1 MPGMAW
7 MRSSLA
13 AFLAIALPALAAATL
28 ASAQAVAAVA
38 STRAGAVPPAATKVP
53 TQVPA
58 PPAAGVTA
66 TVIAPKPKDAASRK
80 ADADAG
86 TVTVHR
92 CTDARGRVTL
102 QDDPCPPGSREETR
116 AMTRPKDPPV
126 SSKAVKVADT
136 PALPQPAFVE
146 EDLAPPRLPIP
157 PPPMY
162 KCTSY
167 DGDERFSESYDP
179 NPRCEPLVIY
189 YPYPNQLTPQQALSC
204 RWVEDSC
211 VRLSDRAACQRWIQM
226 RKDAVSAATR
236 AFSDTAA
243 YRKSELER
251 LTQIVNESCF

>member
-1 MPGMAW
+1 MPGMACSG
-7 MRSSLA
+7 SSLA
-13 AFLAIALPALAAATL
+13 TFLALGLGAALV
-28 ASAQAVAAVA
+28 ASA
-38 STRAGAVPPAATKVP
+38 STRQASPVPTAVPK
-53 TQVPA
+53 

-66 TVIAPKPKDAASRK
+66 TVIEARKPKTGATTDGA
-80 ADADAG
+80 
-86 TVTVHR
+86 TVTVRR
-92 CTDARGRVTL
+92 CTDGKGRVTL

-126 SSKAVKVADT
+126 TSSAVRVADT
-136 PALPQPAFVE
+136 PAMPQP
-146 EDLAPPRLPIP
+146 DLVDDAEVAPARLPIP

-211 VRLSDRAACQRWIQM
+211 VRLSDRDACSRWMAM
-226 RKDAVSAATR
+226 RKDAVSAAQR

-251 LTQIVNESCF
+251 ITGIVNESCF

>member
-7 MRSSLA
+7 LRSSLA
-13 AFLAIALPALAAATL
+13 AFLAIALAAG
-28 ASAQAVAAVA
+28 AVA
-38 STRAGAVPPAATKVP
+38 SARSATPAPAPTKLP
-53 TQVPA
+53 STVPA

-66 TVIAPKPKDAASRK
+66 TVIAPKAKDGKAASRS

-92 CTDARGRVTL
+92 CTDARGQVTL

-116 AMTRPKDPPV
+116 AMMRPKDPPV

-136 PALPQPAFVE
+136 PAMPQPALVE

-211 VRLSDRAACQRWIQM
+211 VRLSDRAACARWIQM
-226 RKDAVSAATR
+226 RKDAVSAVTR

-243 YRKSELER
+243 YRKSELAR
-251 LTQIVNESCF
+251 LNQIVEESCF

>member
-7 MRSSLA
+7 IRSSLT
-13 AFLAIALPALAAATL
+13 AFLAIALA
-28 ASAQAVAAVA
+28 ASAGAAVA
-38 STRAGAVPPAATKVP
+38 SARSTTAPPAPTKVP
-53 TQVPA
+53 TPVPA
-58 PPAAGVTA
+58 PPADGVTA
-66 TVIAPKPKDAASRK
+66 TVIAPKPKGATGAK
-80 ADADAG
+80 VDADAG

-126 SSKAVKVADT
+126 TSKAVKVADT
-136 PALPQPAFVE
+136 PAMPQP
-146 EDLAPPRLPIP
+146 DLLDADVAPPRLPIP

-162 KCTSY
+162 RCTSY

-211 VRLSDRAACQRWIQM
+211 VRLSDRGACARWIQM
-226 RKDAVSAATR
+226 RKDAVSAAAR

>member
-7 MRSSLA
+7 MRTSLA
-13 AFLAIALPALAAATL
+13 TFLALGLGASWPAPA
-28 ASAQAVAAVA
+28 
-38 STRAGAVPPAATKVP
+38 PAATAVQARTPVP
-53 TQVPA
+53 STVPK

-66 TVIAPKPKDAASRK
+66 TVIAPRPASTKPKGDAA
-80 ADADAG
+80 
-86 TVTVHR
+86 TLTVHR
-92 CTDARGRVTL
+92 CTDARGQVTL
-102 QDDPCPPGSREETR
+102 QDDACPPGSHEETR
-116 AMTRPKDPPV
+116 AMTRPRDPPV
-126 SSKAVKVADT
+126 ESKAVRVADT
-136 PALPQPAFVE
+136 PAMPQPELLSADE
-146 EDLAPPRLPIP
+146 PARRLPIP

-211 VRLSDRAACQRWIQM
+211 VRLSDRAACQRWVQM
-226 RKDAVSAATR
+226 RKDAGSAVLR
-236 AFSDTAA
+236 SFSDTAA

-251 LTQIVNESCF
+251 LNQIVAESCF

>member
-7 MRSSLA
+7 FRSSLT
-13 AFLAIALPALAAATL
+13 AFLAIALAAL
-28 ASAQAVAAVA
+28 ASATVA
-38 STRAGAVPPAATKVP
+38 SARSTTTPATTQATTAPTRL
-53 TQVPA
+53 PA
-58 PPAAGVTA
+58 PSATGTAA
-66 TVIAPKPKDAASRK
+66 TVIAPKPKDAAGVK
-80 ADADAG
+80 ADADA
-86 TVTVHR
+86 TTLTVHR
-92 CTDARGRVTL
+92 CTDARGQVTL

-116 AMTRPKDPPV
+116 AMTRPKDPPA
-126 SSKAVKVADT
+126 SAQPVKPVAM
-136 PALPQPAFVE
+136 PALPAPELPEA
-146 EDLAPPRLPIP
+146 DAPPPRLPIP

-211 VRLSDRAACQRWIQM
+211 VRLSDRAACARWIQM
-226 RKDAVSAATR
+226 RKDAVSALTR

>member
-1 MPGMAW
+1 MAGMAW

-13 AFLAIALPALAAATL
+13 AFLAIALGTGAL
-28 ASAQAVAAVA
+28 A
-38 STRAGAVPPAATKVP
+38 STRPATPAPAP
-53 TQVPA
+53 TRLPSAVPA
-58 PPAAGVTA
+58 PPAGGVTA
-66 TVIAPKPKDAASRK
+66 TVIAPKPTDAK
-80 ADADAG
+80 AGKTDPATG

-92 CTDARGRVTL
+92 CTDARGQVTL

-126 SSKAVKVADT
+126 SSKAVKVAET
-136 PALPQPAFVE
+136 PAMPQPELVDAE
-146 EDLAPPRLPIP
+146 APPRLPIP

-189 YPYPNQLTPQQALSC
+189 YPWPNNLTPAQALSC

-211 VRLSDRAACQRWIQM
+211 VRLSDRAACARFRAKQVEARSLLQ
-226 RKDAVSAATR
+226 R
-236 AFSDTAA
+236 AFSDTQE
-243 YRKSELER
+243 YRKSELAR
-251 LTQIVNESCF
+251 LTQIVDESCP

>member
-7 MRSSLA
+7 MRSSLT
-13 AFLAIALPALAAATL
+13 AFLAIALPVCAPASV
-28 ASAQAVAAVA
+28 ASAQAAAGLA
-38 STRAGAVPPAATKVP
+38 STRTLAAPTKLP
-53 TQVPA
+53 TKVPA

-66 TVIAPKPKDAASRK
+66 TVIAPKPKDAAGAK

-92 CTDARGRVTL
+92 CTDARGQVTL
-102 QDDPCPPGSREETR
+102 QDDPCPPGSRGETR

-136 PALPQPAFVE
+136 PAMPQP
-146 EDLAPPRLPIP
+146 DLVDADAPPPRLPIP

-211 VRLSDRAACQRWIQM
+211 VRLSDRAACARWIQM

-251 LTQIVNESCF
+251 LTQIVDESCF

>member
-13 AFLAIALPALAAATL
+13 AFLAIALPAFAAATL

-38 STRAGAVPPAATKVP
+38 STRAVAAPPAATKVP

-92 CTDARGRVTL
+92 CTDARGQVTL

-126 SSKAVKVADT
+126 SSKAVKVAET
-136 PALPQPAFVE
+136 PAMPQPELVE
-146 EDLAPPRLPIP
+146 PEAAPRLPIP

-211 VRLSDRAACQRWIQM
+211 VRLSDRAACARWIQM